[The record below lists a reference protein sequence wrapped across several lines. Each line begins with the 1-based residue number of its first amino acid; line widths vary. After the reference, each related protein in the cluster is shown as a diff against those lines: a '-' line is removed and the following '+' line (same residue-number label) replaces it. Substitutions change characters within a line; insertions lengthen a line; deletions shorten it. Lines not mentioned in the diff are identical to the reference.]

1 MEPLWDCGSIGDL
14 LMHIQD
20 KQRYNFS
27 MSAFVRMYGHSVI
40 HNHDIRQF
48 CIEWS
53 YMEETAPLQGLD
65 EVDQYMYY
73 EYKHWRG
80 R

>member
-1 MEPLWDCGSIGDL
+1 
-14 LMHIQD
+14 
-20 KQRYNFS
+20 
-27 MSAFVRMYGHSVI
+27 MSAFVRMYGQSII
-40 HNHDIRQF
+40 HNVDIKQF

-53 YMEETAPLQGLD
+53 TWETDAPLQGLD

-73 EYKHWRG
+73 EYKNWRG

>member
-1 MEPLWDCGSIGDL
+1 
-14 LMHIQD
+14 
-20 KQRYNFS
+20 
-27 MSAFVRMYGHSVI
+27 MSAFSRMLGVKAAASDI
-40 HNHDIRQF
+40 HIKQF

-53 YMEETAPLQGLD
+53 YWDVHAPLQGLD

-73 EYKHWRG
+73 EYKNWRG

>member
-1 MEPLWDCGSIGDL
+1 
-14 LMHIQD
+14 MHTHNKKKYQ
-20 KQRYNFS
+20 FA
-27 MSAFVRMYGHSVI
+27 MSSFVRMYGHSII
-40 HNHDIRQF
+40 HNHDIKQF

-53 YMEETAPLQGLD
+53 TRIDNAPLQGLD

-73 EYKHWRG
+73 EYKNWRG

>member
-1 MEPLWDCGSIGDL
+1 MIPKTIKEMEPRI
-14 LMHIQD
+14 
-20 KQRYNFS
+20 KQRYNFA
-27 MSAFVRMYGHSVI
+27 MSAFSRMLGVRSAANDI
-40 HNHDIRQF
+40 HIKQF

-53 YMEETAPLQGLD
+53 TWDVTAPLQGLD

-73 EYKHWRG
+73 EYKNWRG

>member
-1 MEPLWDCGSIGDL
+1 MTPKNIREMEP
-14 LMHIQD
+14 HI
-20 KQRYNFS
+20 KQRYHFA
-27 MSAFVRMYGHSVI
+27 MSAFSRMLGVRSASNDI
-40 HNHDIRQF
+40 HIKQF

-53 YMEETAPLQGLD
+53 CWEVNAPLSGLD

-73 EYKHWRG
+73 EYKNWRG

>member
-1 MEPLWDCGSIGDL
+1 
-14 LMHIQD
+14 MHIHN
-20 KQRYNFS
+20 KQRYNFA
-27 MSAFVRMYGHSVI
+27 MSAFVRMYGHSI
-40 HNHDIRQF
+40 AQNYDIKQF

-53 YMEETAPLQGLD
+53 TWEVNAPLEGLD

-73 EYKHWRG
+73 EYKNWRG

>member
-1 MEPLWDCGSIGDL
+1 MIPTIIKAMEP
-14 LMHIQD
+14 HI
-20 KQRYNFS
+20 KRRYDFV
-27 MSAFVRMYGHSVI
+27 MSSFVRMHGNSVI
-40 HNHDIRQF
+40 HNHDIKQF

-53 YMEETAPLQGLD
+53 YREDNAPLQGLD

-73 EYKHWRG
+73 EYKNWRG

>member
-1 MEPLWDCGSIGDL
+1 MIPKSIKEMEPRI
-14 LMHIQD
+14 
-20 KQRYNFS
+20 KQRYNFA
-27 MSAFVRMYGHSVI
+27 MSAFSRMLGVRSAANDI
-40 HNHDIRQF
+40 HIKQF

-53 YMEETAPLQGLD
+53 TWDVTAPLQGLD

-73 EYKHWRG
+73 EYKNWRG

>member
-1 MEPLWDCGSIGDL
+1 MIPKTIKEMEPRI
-14 LMHIQD
+14 
-20 KQRYNFS
+20 KQRYNFA
-27 MSAFVRMYGHSVI
+27 MSAFSRMLGVRSASNDI
-40 HNHDIRQF
+40 HIKQF

-53 YMEETAPLQGLD
+53 TWDVTAPLQGLD

-73 EYKHWRG
+73 EYKNWRG